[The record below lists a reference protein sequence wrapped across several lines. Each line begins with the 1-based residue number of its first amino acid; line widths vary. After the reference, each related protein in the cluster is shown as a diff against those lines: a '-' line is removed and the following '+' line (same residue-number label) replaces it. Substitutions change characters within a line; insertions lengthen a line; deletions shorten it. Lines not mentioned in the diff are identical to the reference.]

1 MTGNDDDFDQALI
14 TGAFELAG
22 REGWPAVSVAG
33 AAREAGVPLERA
45 RAKFPGRATLLLA
58 LGRMADRHA
67 LSDAMETGAVRELLF
82 DMLMRRFDVLQQHRA
97 GVLALLRALPA
108 DPGEALLVASATAA
122 SMGWMLEAAGV
133 SARGVAGALRVQ
145 GLVGVWLYAMRAWQK
160 DESADLSGTMAALDR
175 ALQRAE
181 QAAGWFAR
189 TATQAPAPKPFPEP
203 AGVPAVIPVIDAPAS
218 PAASADL
225 P

>member
-1 MTGNDDDFDQALI
+1 
-14 TGAFELAG
+14 
-22 REGWPAVSVAG
+22 
-33 AAREAGVPLERA
+33 VPLERA
-45 RAKFPGRATLLLA
+45 RAEFPGRTAILLT

-67 LSDAMETGAVRELLF
+67 LTDAMETGATRERLF
-82 DMLMRRFDVLQQHRA
+82 DMLMRRFDVLQQYRA

-108 DPGEALLVASATAA
+108 EPPEALLLASATAA

-133 SARGVAGALRVQ
+133 SARGFAGAVRVQ
-145 GLVGVWLYAMRAWQK
+145 GLVAVWLVTLRAWRK

-189 TATQAPAPKPFPEP
+189 APAPAPKPFPDP
-203 AGVPAVIPVIDAPAS
+203 ASAVPAINPPS
-218 PAASADL
+218 PAW
-225 P
+225 PTGQP